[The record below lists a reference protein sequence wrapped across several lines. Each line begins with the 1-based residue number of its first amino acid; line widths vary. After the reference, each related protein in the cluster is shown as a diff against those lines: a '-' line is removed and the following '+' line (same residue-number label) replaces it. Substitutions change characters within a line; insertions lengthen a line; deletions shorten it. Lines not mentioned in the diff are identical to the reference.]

1 MDTAPQP
8 TDEDLALD
16 ALLERAR
23 VFILDLMIFLEGIF
37 DRLGSV
43 PLSTR
48 LAHRLTRDAL
58 IPAETALR
66 RAILI
71 LAASLPV
78 PVIAV
83 RAAKGPAKPRAA
95 APKPAHSRPPRFS
108 MNEPAPRD
116 RTHAADHSDTDYM
129 AEDQLPRILAL
140 TDAILFAPPAPPPK
154 PAPARPDA
162 ATIFCRRFAALQA
175 AYQDANGEAERWAR
189 RRVRAASR
197 PGANPRPLPVPLP
210 RPRLAK
216 SVPRDSVSLLGDLTE
231 AANTSF
237 GHNTS

>member
-23 VFILDLMIFLEGIF
+23 IFILDLMIFLEGIF

-43 PLSTR
+43 PLSAR
-48 LAHRLTRDAL
+48 LARRLTRDAL

-78 PVIAV
+78 PVIAARV
-83 RAAKGPAKPRAA
+83 AKGPAKPRAA
-95 APKPAHSRPPRFS
+95 ADPLPLGRPPRFN
-108 MNEPAPRD
+108 MKEPAPRP
-116 RTHAADHSDTDYM
+116 RKHAATHPEADYL

-140 TDAILFAPPAPPPK
+140 TDAILFAPPAPPQK
-154 PAPARPDA
+154 PAPARPDIA
-162 ATIFCRRFAALQA
+162 GSFLRRFAALQA
-175 AYQDANGEAERWAR
+175 ADQDANGEAERWAR
-189 RRVRAASR
+189 RRVRAAAR
-197 PGANPRPLPVPLP
+197 PGADPRPLPSPLP

-216 SVPRDSVSLLGDLTE
+216 SVPRDTVSLLEELTN